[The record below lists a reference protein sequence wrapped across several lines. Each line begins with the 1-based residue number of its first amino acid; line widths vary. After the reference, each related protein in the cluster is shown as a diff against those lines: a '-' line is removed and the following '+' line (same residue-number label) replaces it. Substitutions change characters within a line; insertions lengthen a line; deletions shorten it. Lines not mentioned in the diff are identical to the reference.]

1 LVVLVVTLPV
11 AAVALGRSEASV
23 LQLSAALEA
32 QDWQRLLPERRQA
45 AHMLQEVTH
54 LVVAV
59 AVLVPLHQGLV
70 GRVAVALAR

>member
-32 QDWQRLLPERRQA
+32 QD
-45 AHMLQEVTH
+45 
-54 LVVAV
+54 
-59 AVLVPLHQGLV
+59 
-70 GRVAVALAR
+70 